1 MENITEQNFIEVF
14 KNSLKI
20 TPRTIS
26 IKTLLSERN
35 LRRIDYKPYYQRNY
49 VWDNVKQSFFIE
61 SVILG
66 TEIPPLILFKS
77 GTNIEVID
85 GRQRFETLKK
95 FIENDIILTEK
106 GLMSLPAL
114 AKLTF
119 NKLKDD
125 IKEIFWNSN
134 IRVYEFEVIVG
145 ISSNLE
151 DRIKKEIF
159 RRYNTGIT
167 PLTNVEVDAAKY
179 DKDQLSSFFEKHI
192 KKDSHYY
199 EGLKKCFFP
208 NESDSPDLIEKMI
221 DFKRKSFILSKFPII
236 KYATGSQRSEIIS
249 ILYETTVQN
258 LEEIE
263 IQGNDFINQVKQV
276 ISLHDQF
283 SKFGFNPKFKFI
295 YESILWAIRILEQ
308 EDVIYK
314 LDSNIEQIVNHYK
327 NNLEKYSDEN
337 SFFYKNIIER
347 FLDTA
352 KLFESI
358 SGFSF
363 DLYIKRNEFKDEI
376 KELRQSDSDVED
388 VMNVL
393 ESLRINKPS
402 PVSKPIEEILSD
414 VVTNKYLIRPSYQR
428 QEKISVLKAS
438 SIIESILLGI
448 NLPPIFIFKCK
459 NGVKEVIDGQ
469 QRLLSVISFLG
480 KQYRNE
486 KDDLTYS
493 TNNSFKL
500 KGLKILNKLNGYNY
514 SSLID
519 IDKDKILDF
528 VIDEIVIE
536 ESLNDGFEPTDL
548 FIRLNQKPYPI
559 NNNSFEMWNSTV
571 DKEVINKIKEV
582 TEKHVSWF
590 YTKENLT
597 GINRTDRMENEEL
610 ITILT
615 YLSIQMSKED
625 SYDKTLGLFKRSD
638 RITCRLKNKTALT
651 DYLIKLDENVTE
663 KDLFIKSINRT
674 EELVVMF
681 GSLFASHPTKEQINN
696 FFNVKKAKIF
706 RRSYQDFY
714 ITWMVLVSLDKD
726 FITNNPEM
734 TKNLILKL
742 LGKLRNVE
750 NQIVDEIYFENFLH
764 ELNNIVINKIL

>member
-1 MENITEQNFIEVF
+1 MENITERNFIDVF

-95 FIENDIILTEK
+95 FIENDIVLTEK

-114 AKLTF
+114 AKQSF
-119 NKLKDD
+119 NKLKSD

-145 ISSNLE
+145 ISPNLE
-151 DRIKKEIF
+151 DKIKKEIF

-179 DKDQLSSFFEKHI
+179 DKDLLSNYFEKQL
-192 KKDSHYY
+192 KKDKTYY
-199 EGLKKCFFP
+199 DGFKKCFFP
-208 NESDSPDLIEKMI
+208 NDTDTPDLIEKMV
-221 DFKRKSFILSKFPII
+221 DFKRKSFILSKFPIS
-236 KYATGSQRSEIIS
+236 KYATGSQRNDIIS

-258 LEEIE
+258 LEDIE
-263 IQGNDFINQVKQV
+263 SEGNNFINTVKKV
-276 ISLHDQF
+276 IYLQE
-283 SKFGFNPKFKFI
+283 KFLDLDFNPKYKLL
-295 YESILWAIRILEQ
+295 YESILWALRILEQ
-308 EDVIYK
+308 EERTIELDNSLIEIVQHYK
-314 LDSNIEQIVNHYK
+314 LNID
-327 NNLEKYSDEN
+327 KYSDEN

-347 FLDTA
+347 FQDTA
-352 KLFESI
+352 KLFEFLTL
-358 SGFSF
+358 FSF
-363 DLYIKRNEFKDEI
+363 DIYFKRNDFKNEI
-376 KELRQSDSDVED
+376 KELKQSDSEVED
-388 VMNVL
+388 IMKVL

-402 PVSKPIEEILSD
+402 PVSKPVEEILSD
-414 VVTNKYLIRPSYQR
+414 VVTNRYLIRPSYQR

-459 NGVKEVIDGQ
+459 NGVKELIDGQ
-469 QRLLSVISFLG
+469 QRLLSVVSFLG

-486 KDDLTYS
+486 KDELTYS
-493 TNNSFKL
+493 INNSFKL
-500 KGLKILNKLNGYNY
+500 KGLKVLDKLNGTNY
-514 SSLID
+514 SSLSD
-519 IDKDKILDF
+519 VDKDKILDF
-528 VIDEIVIE
+528 IIDEIVIE
-536 ESLNDGFEPTDL
+536 ESLNEGFEPTDL

-571 DKEVINKIKEV
+571 DKDIINKVKIV
-582 TEKHVSWF
+582 TNNHISWF
-590 YTKENLT
+590 YAKEGNPDD
-597 GINRTDRMENEEL
+597 NRTDRMENEEL

-615 YLSIQMSKED
+615 YLSLQIEKES
-625 SYDKTLGLFKRSD
+625 SYEKTLGLFKRSD

-651 DYLIKLDENVTE
+651 DYLIKLDENTSE
-663 KDLFIKSINRT
+663 KDLFIRSIMKT
-674 EELVVMF
+674 EEFIKLF
-681 GSLFASHPTKEQINN
+681 GGLFGDNPTKEQINA
-696 FFNVKKAKIF
+696 FFNVKKAKTY

-714 ITWMVLVSLDKD
+714 ITWLVLVSLGNE
-726 FITNNPEM
+726 FIVNNPEI
-734 TKNLILKL
+734 TKETILNLLY
-742 LGKLRNVE
+742 KLRNKDNV
-750 NQIVDEIYFENFLH
+750 IVDEIYFNNFISQ
-764 ELNNIVINKIL
+764 LNKLVVKD

>member
-1 MENITEQNFIEVF
+1 MENIIEQNFIDVF

-20 TPRTIS
+20 TPRTLS

-95 FIENDIILTEK
+95 FIENDIVLTEK

-114 AKLTF
+114 AKLSF

-125 IKEIFWNSN
+125 IKDIFWNSN

-151 DRIKKEIF
+151 DKIKKEIF

-179 DKDQLSSFFEKHI
+179 DKDELSNYFEKQL
-192 KKDSHYY
+192 KRDSAYY
-199 EGLKKCFFP
+199 DGFKKCFFP
-208 NESDSPDLIEKMI
+208 NDTDTPDLIEKMI
-221 DFKRKSFILSKFPII
+221 DFKRKSFILSKFPIS
-236 KYATGSQRSEIIS
+236 KYATGSQRNDIIS

-258 LEEIE
+258 IENTENECKNFVETVKLVIQLQEE
-263 IQGNDFINQVKQV
+263 
-276 ISLHDQF
+276 F
-283 SKFGFNPKFKFI
+283 SKLGFNPKYKFL
-295 YESILWAIRILEQ
+295 YESILWALRILKQ
-308 EDVIYK
+308 EDVDID
-314 LDSNIEQIVNHYK
+314 LDENINQILDHYK
-327 NNLEKYSDEN
+327 VNINKYSDEN
-337 SFFYKNIIER
+337 SFFYKNIIDR
-347 FLDTA
+347 FSDTA
-352 KLFESI
+352 KLFYSI
-358 SGFSF
+358 TGFEF
-363 DLYIKRNEFKDEI
+363 DIYFKRNEFKNEI
-376 KELRQSDSDVED
+376 KEIKQSDSEVED
-388 VMNVL
+388 VMKVL

-414 VVTNKYLIRPSYQR
+414 VVTSKYLIRPSYQR

-438 SIIESILLGI
+438 SIIESVLLGI

-459 NGVKEVIDGQ
+459 NGVKELIDGQ

-486 KDDLTYS
+486 KDELTYS
-493 TNNSFKL
+493 TNNCFKL
-500 KGLKILNKLNGYNY
+500 KGLKILDKLNGCNY
-514 SSLID
+514 SSLSD
-519 IDKDKILDF
+519 VDKDKILDF

-536 ESLNDGFEPTDL
+536 ESLNEGFEPTDL

-571 DKEVINKIKEV
+571 DKDIINNIK
-582 TEKHVSWF
+582 TITNDHISWF
-590 YTKENLT
+590 YAKESNEKE
-597 GINRTDRMENEEL
+597 NRTDRMENEEL

-615 YLSIQMSKED
+615 YLSLQIEKEE
-625 SYDKTLGLFKRSD
+625 SYEKTLGLFKRSD

-651 DYLIKLDENVTE
+651 DYLVKLDENVSE
-663 KDLFIKSINRT
+663 KELFLNSLTKT
-674 EELVVMF
+674 EELIKLF
-681 GSLFASHPTKEQINN
+681 GGLFDTFPTKEQVNS
-696 FFNVKKAKIF
+696 FFNVKKSKIF

-726 FITNNPEM
+726 FILKEPNK
-734 TKNLILKL
+734 TKDLVLKL
-742 LGKLRNVE
+742 LRKLRNVD
-750 NQIVDEIYFENFLH
+750 NKIVDEDYFEDFLK
-764 ELNNIVINKIL
+764 ELNDVVIS